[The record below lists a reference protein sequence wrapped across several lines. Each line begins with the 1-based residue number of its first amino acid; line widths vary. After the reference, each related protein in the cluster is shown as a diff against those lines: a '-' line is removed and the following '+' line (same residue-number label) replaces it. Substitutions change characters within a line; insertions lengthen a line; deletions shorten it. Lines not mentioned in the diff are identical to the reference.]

1 MKVVALLAKRYNQKG
16 RVIVLPYTT
25 DEPISLI
32 GEMAGI
38 CYGTDTTDPVKNY
51 KRGLD
56 CIKSNHGRALEF
68 VQIYMTID
76 GHSARLLREFGRH
89 TGGSPTYLQ
98 ASTRYIDYTNFQY
111 ITPPTIENN
120 ETAKQIYVDTM
131 NTISIAAQRLN
142 EQGIPKEDIGMIYP
156 LAMESKEVYRTNLR
170 GLIDMAKVRKCT
182 RAYWEY
188 RDLFKEI
195 EEALAIYSHEWE
207 ILVKT
212 MGIFKAK
219 CEILGY
225 CEEKFGC
232 GRYPKKEE
240 E

>member
-1 MKVVALLAKRYNQKG
+1 MIAKRWNQNGK
-16 RVIVLPYTT
+16 VIILSETT

-32 GEMAGI
+32 GQMAGI
-38 CYGTDTTDPVKNY
+38 CYGTDTTSEEKNY

-56 CIKSNHGRALEF
+56 CIRSNHGRALEF
-68 VQIYMTID
+68 VQIYMIID
-76 GHSARLLREFGRH
+76 HYSARVLREFGRH
-89 TGGSPTYLQ
+89 IGGAPTYLQ

-111 ITPPTIENN
+111 IIPPSITKSPEAEKAYQELMKKTS
-120 ETAKQIYVDTM
+120 ETAKLL
-131 NTISIAAQRLN
+131 SELN
-142 EQGIPKEDIGMIYP
+142 IPKEDIGMIYP

-195 EEALAIYSHEWE
+195 EDSLSIYSDQWNYLINEEH
-207 ILVKT
+207 
-212 MGIFKAK
+212 IFKIK
-219 CEILGY
+219 CEILNR

-232 GRYPKKEE
+232 GRYPKE
-240 E
+240 